1 MSMLVNEFEW
11 LIQLADESLSITLFP
26 NNSRS
31 LVLNKERFPFVGFS
45 SVSRYVCGKILRTI
59 EPLLNFCRRQKIFL
73 EDVTYQ

>member
-26 NNSRS
+26 NNAKFLRA
-31 LVLNKERFPFVGFS
+31 P
-45 SVSRYVCGKILRTI
+45 LRTI